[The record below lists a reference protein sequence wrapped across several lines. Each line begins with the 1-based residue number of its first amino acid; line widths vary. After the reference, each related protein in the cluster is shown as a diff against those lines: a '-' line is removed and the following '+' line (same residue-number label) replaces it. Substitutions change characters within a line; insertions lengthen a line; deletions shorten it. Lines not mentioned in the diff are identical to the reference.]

1 MKRNVFIKAVI
12 GSVALAMIPTLANA
26 KESKEKPKPY
36 PLKVCI
42 VSDETLG
49 EMGKPKYL
57 QYKSQTY
64 GFCCKPCTKEFRD
77 DPEKFRKKLEK
88 LTQPKKK

>member
-1 MKRNVFIKAVI
+1 MKRNVFIKTII

-26 KESKEKPKPY
+26 KENKEKAKPY

-49 EMGKPKYL
+49 EMGKPNYL